1 MAFKRTRGIRNTD
14 LIVTDGYQK
23 IFSIRH
29 LIGDSVSFSLQIAK
43 DQNNSNER
51 LFIDG
56 FDETVFVRSN
66 DPLWDTYFSDSALRG
81 NGVTL
86 IGNAYL
92 YAKTLDSFSDA
103 VDV

>member
-1 MAFKRTRGIRNTD
+1 MAFKRTRTIRNTD
-14 LIVTDGYQK
+14 LIVNDGYQK
-23 IFSIRH
+23 IVNISF
-29 LIGDSVSFSLQIAK
+29 LIGNSITFSLQMAK
-43 DQNNSNER
+43 DLNNSNQE

-56 FDETVFVRSN
+56 FEESVFVRSN